1 MQEFS
6 ATGSYSHLGF
16 YLLLTVVKEHFY
28 TYSALRELY
37 LPKICYSYL
46 IFINNFMNYLT
57 NYYKNLCEDLQAKID
72 LLEAGLKQAIKTGDP
87 KLLAKEG
94 IKAGERFNRLQKQA
108 GEHGAMAQQ
117 ATKRFGPMSMQAKL
131 HAGESEKASQQAR
144 NVMQNILD
152 IDQQLDV
159 EAPELRQSSTQK
171 YVKQKNLEGQ
181 DDISGSDDQKTMH
194 VTPSHY

>member
-1 MQEFS
+1 
-6 ATGSYSHLGF
+6 
-16 YLLLTVVKEHFY
+16 
-28 TYSALRELY
+28 
-37 LPKICYSYL
+37 
-46 IFINNFMNYLT
+46 MNYLT